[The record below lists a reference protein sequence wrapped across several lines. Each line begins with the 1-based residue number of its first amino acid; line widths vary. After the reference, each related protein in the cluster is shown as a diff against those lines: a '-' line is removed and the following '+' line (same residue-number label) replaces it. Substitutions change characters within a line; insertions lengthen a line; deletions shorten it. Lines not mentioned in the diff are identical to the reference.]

1 MCASINPD
9 SQFQRTHHNF
19 YAPGGVDFGIVHPP
33 MKLRVLAAMTVADFR
48 YLLKKYLLL
57 SDMEKAGRSLQ
68 EWYDQTQNLP
78 DEDRIAD
85 YLNMRKENPL

>member
-1 MCASINPD
+1 
-9 SQFQRTHHNF
+9 
-19 YAPGGVDFGIVHPP
+19 
-33 MKLRVLAAMTVADFR
+33 
-48 YLLKKYLLL
+48 LL